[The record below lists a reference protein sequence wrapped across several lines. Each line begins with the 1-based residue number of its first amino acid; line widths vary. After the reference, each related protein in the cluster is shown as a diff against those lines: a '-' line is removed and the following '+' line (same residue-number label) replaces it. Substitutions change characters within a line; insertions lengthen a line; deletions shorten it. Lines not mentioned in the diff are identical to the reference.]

1 MPAKS
6 KTQQRLMGMAYSVK
20 KGDSNIKDID
30 SLYRDK
36 VKDLVDGMSL
46 SKLKDYAETNHT
58 NLPDKVDEDAVNVNP
73 NMNVPGMGNI
83 KLPGNPGTLDGFT
96 TQEVGSGDLPL
107 GKKKKKRKVVMTF
120 EQFMNQ

>member
-6 KTQQRLMGMAYSVK
+6 KSQRRLFALALQLK
-20 KGDSNIKDID
+20 KGEIKSSDVSDEIKDLAKL
-30 SLYRDK
+30 SL
-36 VKDLVDGMSL
+36 KDLEDFVNTD
-46 SKLKDYAETNHT
+46 ETG
-58 NLPDKVDEDAVNVNP
+58 LPDKVDEDTVNVNP

-83 KLPGNPGTLDGFT
+83 KLPGNPGTLDGFS